1 MYSDNGWQNLIDG
14 LVKVAKNV
22 GVRII
27 LGEKVTKLKKTDS
40 PGWQILLSNKT
51 KVSAKIVVIAV
62 GPWMRLTFLMRT
74 KDQKC
79 WSRLHKNQSPYA

>member
-1 MYSDNGWQNLIDG
+1 MVTISIFRAQALYFQIYVESQAGYMYSDNGWQNLIDG

-40 PGWQILLSNKT
+40 PGW
-51 KVSAKIVVIAV
+51 
-62 GPWMRLTFLMRT
+62 
-74 KDQKC
+74 
-79 WSRLHKNQSPYA
+79 